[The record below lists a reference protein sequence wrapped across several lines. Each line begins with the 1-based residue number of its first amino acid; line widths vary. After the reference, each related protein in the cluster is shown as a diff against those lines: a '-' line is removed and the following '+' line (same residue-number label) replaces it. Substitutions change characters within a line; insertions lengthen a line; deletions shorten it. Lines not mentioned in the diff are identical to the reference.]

1 MEFFTFKKG
10 LGQNFLESRTIA
22 EGIVNTLG
30 PTKDDFVIEIGPG
43 AGALSF
49 KIAERCGHLAAI
61 ELDPRLVKSLREKFA
76 DNPDVKIVF
85 DDIMLTDLDELLEH
99 EHAGNFKAIKIA
111 GNIPYNITTPIIT
124 KVLESGIEYEN
135 FTLMIQKE
143 VALRIASPPGKKSYG
158 YMSVFV
164 QYYCEAEYIMDVGRE
179 NFLPV
184 PAVDSAVVKLTR
196 RTSPPV
202 KTDRE
207 IYFDLVRQSFSKKR
221 KTLANNLTGYRG
233 MDKARAEA
241 LLKSVD
247 IDPSRRAETLTL
259 EEFDRI
265 AQNLDND
272 NYKPKPQGPLSKW

>member
-10 LGQNFLESRTIA
+10 LGQNFLENRSIA

-49 KIAERCGHLAAI
+49 TLAERSGHLAAI
-61 ELDPRLVKSLREKFA
+61 ELDQRLVKSLREQFA
-76 DNPDVKIVF
+76 GNPNVKIIF
-85 DDIMLTDLDELLEH
+85 DDIMLTDLNEVLEH
-99 EHAGNFKAIKIA
+99 EHAENFKAIKIV
-111 GNIPYNITTPIIT
+111 GNIPYNITSPIIT

-143 VALRIASPPGKKSYG
+143 VALRISSPPGKKSYG

-184 PAVDSAVVKLTR
+184 PAVDSAVVRLTR
-196 RTSPPV
+196 RKSPPV
-202 KTDRE
+202 ETDKD
-207 IYFDLVRQSFSKKR
+207 IFFDLVRQSFSKKR

-233 MDKARAEA
+233 MDKTRAQA
-241 LLKSVD
+241 LLESAG
-247 IDPSRRAETLTL
+247 IEPTRRAETLSL
-259 EEFDRI
+259 EEFDRV
-265 AQNLDND
+265 AQKLDND
-272 NYKPKPQGPLSKW
+272 NYKPQPQGPLSKW